1 MARSEAR
8 LVVSI
13 WADPDFLALSGSAQR
28 LFMFLISQPDLAHD
42 GVIALRERRWSK
54 SAAGMTTAQIATDL
68 DELSTRRF
76 VVVDED
82 TEELLVR
89 SFIRRDKVYRQ
100 PNVLRAAADHLA
112 TVSSA
117 VIKSA
122 VAAELLRIQGAEDI
136 PEGSKAV
143 LDDMLEAL
151 PSPPEDPSP
160 NPSEKGSDK
169 GSGLR
174 PGERG
179 VVTAVGSASPNP
191 VPRAPDPSPRSLAP
205 LAPPALAPQNAETT
219 NLELF
224 VVTETDIVHSEPE
237 NAGQLT
243 KQWIDYCTEN
253 NLKLTSTAIKRYGR
267 HIKNALAQGF
277 DAGHIKHAL
286 AQMLRDRVA
295 SRPALLDNYL
305 IRVQQG
311 PEMPPERLTRHQADA
326 ERRAADAGTT
336 AAARLY
342 DTLTRPA

>member
-13 WADPDFLALSGSAQR
+13 WDDPDFLALSPTAQR

-54 SAAGMTTAQIATDL
+54 KAAGLSVAQIEADL
-68 DELSTRRF
+68 DELSTARF
-76 VVVDED
+76 TVVDAD
-82 TEELLVR
+82 TEELLIR

-112 TVSSA
+112 TVSSRT
-117 VIKSA
+117 IKQA
-122 VAAELLRIQGAEDI
+122 VAAELLRVQSADDI
-136 PEGSKAV
+136 PEGSKPV
-143 LDDMLEAL
+143 LDGMLEAL
-151 PSPPEDPSP
+151 PTPPEDPSP

-179 VVTAVGSASPNP
+179 VVTAVTTASPSP
-191 VPRAPDPSPRSLAP
+191 VPRAPDPDPQSLAP
-205 LAPPALAPQNAETT
+205 LAPALAPLDAEPGA
-219 NLELF
+219 LELF
-224 VVTETDIVHSEPE
+224 VVTGTDIAEPEPE

-243 KQWIDYCTEN
+243 KQWIDYCTAN

-267 HIKNALAQGF
+267 HIKSALAQGF
-277 DAGHIKHAL
+277 EVGHIKHAL

-311 PEMPPERLTRHQADA
+311 PELPPEKLSRHQADA

-336 AAARLY
+336 AVARLY

>member
-13 WADPDFLALSGSAQR
+13 WDDPDFLALSPMAQR

-54 SAAGMTTAQIATDL
+54 KAAGLSVELVEDSLA
-68 DELSTRRF
+68 ELSTARF
-76 VVVDED
+76 VVVDVD
-82 TEELLVR
+82 TEELLIR

-112 TVSSA
+112 TVSSRT
-117 VIKSA
+117 VKQA
-122 VAAELLRIQGAEDI
+122 VAAELARIVSADDI

-143 LDDMLEAL
+143 LDAMLEAL
-151 PSPPEDPSP
+151 PTPPEDPSP
-160 NPSEKGSDK
+160 NPTEKGSNK

-179 VVTAVGSASPNP
+179 VVTAVGSASPYPGPRASVP
-191 VPRAPDPSPRSLAP
+191 VPPSLPSV
-205 LAPPALAPQNAETT
+205 APPALAALDAELTT
-219 NLELF
+219 PELF
-224 VVTETDIVHSEPE
+224 VVTSTEIAVAEPE
-237 NAGQLT
+237 NAGQLNR
-243 KQWIDYCTEN
+243 QWIDYCTSK
-253 NLKLTSTAIKRYGR
+253 NLKLTNNAIKRYGR
-267 HIKNALAQGF
+267 HIKAALDQGF
-277 DAGHIKHAL
+277 TVDHIKRAL
-286 AQMLRDRVA
+286 GQMLTDRVA
-295 SRPALLDNYL
+295 SRPALLDTYL

-311 PEMPPERLTRHQADA
+311 PEMPPQRLTQHQADA